1 MRIIFFGTPQFA
13 VPSLEALLAA
23 GHEVVAVVTQPD
35 RPHPRHHTQTVP
47 PPVKV
52 TATAAGIPVLQPDR
66 PRGDD
71 FYHQLRALNAD
82 LGVVVAYGHLL
93 RPELLAIPRLGLVNV
108 HASLLPRWRG
118 AAPIHWA
125 VLSGDAETGVAIM
138 RLEQGLDTGAV
149 WHVRRTPILPNDTTG
164 TLFARLALLGA
175 EALVEALPRIAAG
188 EAPSPQAEMGVTHA
202 PKVDRT
208 AARIAWNASAEAV
221 ANLIRAMDP
230 TPGAWTTL
238 EGQSIKL
245 FGSRP
250 SSVLPSVP
258 IDGGT
263 TPGTLHLLPDGPAV
277 SCAEGLLL
285 LADVQPAGKPRMAAR
300 TWANG
305 LDPAQGLRFE

>member
-164 TLFARLALLGA
+164 TLFTRLALLGA
-175 EALVEALPRIAAG
+175 EALVEALPRVAAG
-188 EAPSPQAEMGVTHA
+188 EAPIPQAEVGVSHA

-208 AARIAWNASAEAV
+208 AARIEWNAPAEAV
-221 ANLIRAMDP
+221 ANQIRAMDP

-238 EGQSIKL
+238 AGQSIKL
-245 FGSRP
+245 FGPQVAP
-250 SSVLPSVP
+250 SQALSSSP
-258 IDGGT
+258 
-263 TPGTLHLLPDGPAV
+263 PGTLHLLPEGLAV
-277 SCAEGLLL
+277 SCADGLLV

-305 LDPAQGLRFE
+305 LDPAQGMRFE

>member
-1 MRIIFFGTPQFA
+1 M
-13 VPSLEALLAA
+13 
-23 GHEVVAVVTQPD
+23 AVVTQPD

-164 TLFARLALLGA
+164 TLFTRLALLGA
-175 EALVEALPRIAAG
+175 EALVEALPRVAAG
-188 EAPSPQAEMGVTHA
+188 EAPIPQAEVGVSHA

-208 AARIAWNASAEAV
+208 AARIEWNAPAEAV
-221 ANLIRAMDP
+221 ANQIRAMDP

-238 EGQSIKL
+238 AGQSIKL
-245 FGSRP
+245 FGSQVAP
-250 SSVLPSVP
+250 SQALSSSP
-258 IDGGT
+258 
-263 TPGTLHLLPDGPAV
+263 PGTLHLLPEGLAV
-277 SCAEGLLL
+277 SCADGLLV

-305 LDPAQGLRFE
+305 LDPAQGMRFE